1 MEYKMK
7 TSAKRYDLRRQPIAA
22 VSLAHLKGRIHK
34 LNDREREL
42 NKELA
47 NVQRMRKALQEELTV
62 R

>member
-1 MEYKMK
+1 MEYNMK
-7 TSAKRYDLRRQPIAA
+7 TAAKRYDLRRQPITTLS
-22 VSLAHLKGRIHK
+22 VAHLKGRIHK

-47 NVQRMRKALQEELTV
+47 NIQRMRKALQKEITV